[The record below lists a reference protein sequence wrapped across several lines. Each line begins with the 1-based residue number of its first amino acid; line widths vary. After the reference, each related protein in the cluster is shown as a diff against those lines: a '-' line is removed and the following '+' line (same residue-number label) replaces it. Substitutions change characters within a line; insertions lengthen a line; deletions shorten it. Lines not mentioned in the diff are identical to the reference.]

1 MRILNEAIQVIT
13 QAPGDLVYFLV
24 ALFALQ
30 QAFVSALSARSGT
43 PKASLARR
51 WVWASGGMLLARA
64 ILVVLGLAGVAGLL
78 VPSNVLPPLERWSLF
93 ATVVGLI
100 WVGLLDARF
109 DHWRTP
115 VVRGLLFGLLA
126 ITLCF
131 YGYHAV
137 APTAA
142 GTFFGVT
149 GGAVLVEMVAILLVL
164 ALALGL
170 AAYIRPL
177 EWEWGMGVAL
187 FWLVGTLA
195 QISWPDPSTAI
206 DGWLRLFSLVSLPLL
221 SIWVHRQL
229 LPAPVPAAPPGQLFE
244 ARPLIELLQNVG
256 ASRDLESSLVV
267 ASSRLADLLQVDI
280 CALALTEKDAKG
292 AAVEIIAIH
301 PPTAAQAALPRLPL
315 AAYAGLQRAFEE
327 RQIVVASSPDEDSWL
342 MPLYN
347 ALGFE
352 TVLPLAVL
360 PLHHAGRM
368 LGLLLL
374 GGPQGMSVWRSSDL
388 AMPVFVSDQLAGAIA
403 SARSVAVALAGS
415 GGGEARA
422 AVAAPV
428 VVAAGE
434 PIGEVDKDRQRLVEA
449 LEQARVQFQALN
461 SRIRSLMQEIKSRDE
476 EILALNK
483 ELDTRSQG
491 ISETELGIW
500 QGEVRQ
506 MAHEHEGLDRTIEEL
521 TEDRDLLLSERTRLS
536 EALSENKQTLEQ
548 IEEHRERLE
557 EEVLSLRARLEMAE
571 TEPTTLVPEPM
582 DQPSGPDSGES
593 YLGALGLVTA
603 DEDGQITMVDALA
616 RRLLEM
622 PEGDV
627 SGLSVDAFF
636 ADPRWS
642 SAIDDLL
649 ARSDAGGLDRLHLTL
664 SPDDDTVIE
673 ADLVSL
679 RGRDGDVDGL
689 VIMLRSSESE
699 AERHETMVSLA
710 SDFRTPMT
718 AITGYTDLL
727 LGEQGGILT
736 EMQQQFLERVKA
748 NVEQLTYLLND
759 LIRIASP
766 DSRLMRFSPQ
776 PISLIEI
783 IEEAIMGLAAR
794 FRERRLAV
802 QLDLPPELALVR
814 ADRDSLYQIMLRLLS
829 NAVLCSEEGTQIV
842 VNAHEV
848 SDSEDRRYLQIS
860 VTDTGHGILPEDY
873 PRVFRKLH
881 RANQPLVQG
890 LGESGVGMAIAKALV
905 EANGGR
911 IWVESEE
918 GVGST
923 LSFLLPCETE
933 AQAQED

>member
-13 QAPGDLVYFLV
+13 QPPGDLVYFLV

-30 QAFVSALSARSGT
+30 QALVSALSVRLGT
-43 PKASLARR
+43 SKASLAQR

-64 ILVVLGLAGVAGLL
+64 ILVVLGLAGVAGLV
-78 VPSNVLPPLERWSLF
+78 VPSNILPPLERWSLF
-93 ATVVGLI
+93 ASVVGLI
-100 WVGLLDARF
+100 WVGILDSRF

-115 VVRGLLFGLLA
+115 FVRGLLFGLLA
-126 ITLCF
+126 ITLCL
-131 YGYHAV
+131 YGYHAI

-149 GGAVLVEMVAILLVL
+149 GGAVLAEMVAVLLVL
-164 ALALGL
+164 MLALGL
-170 AAYIRPL
+170 ALYIRPP
-177 EWEWGMGVAL
+177 EWEWGFGVAL
-187 FWLVGTLA
+187 FWFVGTVA
-195 QISWPDPSTAI
+195 QIGRPDPSTVI

-229 LPAPVPAAPPGQLFE
+229 LPDPTPVAPPGRLSE

-256 ASRDLESSLVV
+256 ASRNLESSLIV
-267 ASSRLADLLQVDI
+267 ASSRLAALLQVDI
-280 CALALTEKDAKG
+280 CAVALTAKDAEG
-292 AAVEIIAIH
+292 AVQIIAIH
-301 PPTAAQAALPRLPL
+301 PPTAAQVAPPQLPL
-315 AAYAGLQRAFEE
+315 AAYAGLQRAFEG
-327 RQIVVASSPDEDSWL
+327 RQVVVASSPDEDGWL
-342 MPLYN
+342 TPLYK

-352 TVLPLAVL
+352 TVLPLVVL
-360 PLHHAGRM
+360 PLYHAGRV

-374 GGPQGMSVWRSSDL
+374 GGPQAMSVWRSSDFTT
-388 AMPVFVSDQLAGAIA
+388 PVFVSDQLAGAIA
-403 SARSVAVALAGS
+403 SAQSVAVALVGS
-415 GGGEARA
+415 GGGEAREA
-422 AVAAPV
+422 A
-428 VVAAGE
+428 AAGE
-434 PIGEVDKDRQRLVEA
+434 PHGEIGKDRQRLVEA
-449 LEQARVQFQALN
+449 LEQAKVQFQALN

-476 EILALNK
+476 EILTLNK
-483 ELDTRSQG
+483 ELDTRSHG
-491 ISETELGIW
+491 ISETELSIW

-506 MAHEHEGLDRTIEEL
+506 LAQEREGLDLTIKEL
-521 TEDRDLLLSERTRLS
+521 TEERDLLLGERTRLS
-536 EALSENKQTLEQ
+536 DALSEDKLTLEQ

-557 EEVLSLRARLEMAE
+557 EEVLSLPARLETAK
-571 TEPTTLVPEPM
+571 TEPTISVPAVV
-582 DQPSGPDSGES
+582 DHPSAQDTGAWHA
-593 YLGALGLVTA
+593 GALGLVIV
-603 DEDGQITMVDALA
+603 DEDGQITMADTLA
-616 RRLLEM
+616 RRMLRL

-627 SGLSVDAFF
+627 SGLPVDGAF
-636 ADPRWS
+636 ADPQWS

-649 ARSDAGGLDRLHLTL
+649 ARPDVGGLDRLHLTL

-673 ADLVSL
+673 ADLASL

-689 VIMLRSSESE
+689 VITLRSSESE
-699 AERHETMVSLA
+699 AERHEAMVSLA

-766 DSRLMRFSPQ
+766 DSRLLELSPQ
-776 PISLIEI
+776 PINLIEI

-802 QLDLPPELALVR
+802 QMDLPPELVLVR
-814 ADRDSLYQIMLRLLS
+814 ANRDSLYQIMLRLLS

-842 VNAHEV
+842 VSAHQV
-848 SDSEDRRYLQIS
+848 SNSEDGCHLQIS

-873 PRVFRKLH
+873 PRVFRKLY

-890 LGESGVGMAIAKALV
+890 LGETGVGMAIAKTLV

-918 GVGST
+918 GAGST

-933 AQAQED
+933 VRAQGD

>member
-64 ILVVLGLAGVAGLL
+64 ILVVLGLASVAGLV

-100 WVGLLDARF
+100 WAGLLDARF

-142 GTFFGVT
+142 VTFFGVT
-149 GGAVLVEMVAILLVL
+149 GGAVLAEMAAILLVL
-164 ALALGL
+164 VLALGL

-206 DGWLRLFSLVSLPLL
+206 DGWLRLFSLVSFPLL

-229 LPAPVPAAPPGQLFE
+229 LPDPVPAAPSGQLFE
-244 ARPLIELLQNVG
+244 ARPLIELLQDV
-256 ASRDLESSLVV
+256 AVSRNLESSLGV
-267 ASSRLADLLQVDI
+267 ASSRLAELLQVDI
-280 CALALTEKDAKG
+280 CAVALTAKDAKG
-292 AAVEIIAIH
+292 TVEIIAIH
-301 PPTAAQAALPRLPL
+301 PSTAAQPALSQMPL

-327 RQIVVASSPDEDSWL
+327 RQIVIASSPDEDSWL
-342 MPLYN
+342 IPLYN

-352 TVLPLAVL
+352 AVLPLAVL

-374 GGPQGMSVWRSSDL
+374 GGPQGISVWRSSDL
-388 AMPVFVSDQLAGAIA
+388 TMPVFVSDQLAGAIA

-422 AVAAPV
+422 AEAVPVAA
-428 VVAAGE
+428 AAGE
-434 PIGEVDKDRQRLVEA
+434 PGGEVDKDRQRLVEA

-461 SRIRSLMQEIKSRDE
+461 SRIRSLMQEITSRDD

-483 ELDTRSQG
+483 ELDTRNHG

-506 MAHEHEGLDRTIEEL
+506 MAHEHEGLDHTIEEL

-557 EEVLSLRARLEMAE
+557 EEVLSLRGRLEMAE
-571 TEPTTLVPEPM
+571 TEPTTLVPAPM
-582 DQPSGPDSGES
+582 DQPSGPESGES

-603 DEDGQITMVDALA
+603 DGDGQITMVDALA

-627 SGLSVDAFF
+627 SGLSVADFF
-636 ADPRWS
+636 SDPRWS
-642 SAIDDLL
+642 SAIDDLT
-649 ARSDAGGLDRLHLTL
+649 AQSDAGGLDRLHLTL

-689 VIMLRSSESE
+689 VIMLRASESE

-759 LIRIASP
+759 LIRVASP

-848 SDSEDRRYLQIS
+848 SDSEDGRYLQIS

-890 LGESGVGMAIAKALV
+890 LGESGVGMAIAKTLV

-911 IWVESEE
+911 IWVASEE

-933 AQAQED
+933 VQAQED

>member
-1 MRILNEAIQVIT
+1 MLILNEAIQVIT
-13 QAPGDLVYFLV
+13 QPPGDLVYFLV

-30 QAFVSALSARSGT
+30 QALVSALSARSGT
-43 PKASLARR
+43 TKASLAQC

-64 ILVVLGLAGVAGLL
+64 VLVILGLASVAGLV
-78 VPSNVLPPLERWSLF
+78 VPSNILPPLERWLLF
-93 ATVVGLI
+93 ASVVGLI
-100 WVGLLDARF
+100 WVGILDARF

-115 VVRGLLFGLLA
+115 FVRGLLFGLLA

-131 YGYHAV
+131 FGYHAV
-137 APTAA
+137 APTAV

-149 GGAVLVEMVAILLVL
+149 GGAALAELVAILLAL
-164 ALALGL
+164 MLALGL
-170 AAYIRPL
+170 VVYIRPP
-177 EWEWGMGVAL
+177 EWEWGFGVVL
-187 FWLVGTLA
+187 FWSVGTLA
-195 QISWPDPSTAI
+195 QIGWPDPSTVI
-206 DGWLRLFSLVSLPLL
+206 DGWLRLFSLVSLPLF

-229 LPAPVPAAPPGQLFE
+229 LPDPVPVAPPRQFSE
-244 ARPLIELLQNVG
+244 ARPLIELLQHVG
-256 ASRDLESSLVV
+256 ASRDLESSLIV
-267 ASSRLADLLQVDI
+267 ASSRLAALLQVDI
-280 CALALTEKDAKG
+280 CAIALTAKDAKG
-292 AAVEIIAIH
+292 AVQIIAIH
-301 PPTAAQAALPRLPL
+301 PPTAAQVAPPQLPL

-327 RQIVVASSPDEDSWL
+327 RQIVVASSPADDGWL
-342 MPLYN
+342 IPLYK

-360 PLHHAGRM
+360 PLYHAGRM

-374 GGPQGMSVWRSSDL
+374 GGPQAMFVWRSGDL
-388 AMPVFVSDQLAGAIA
+388 TALVFVSDQLAGAIA
-403 SARSVAVALAGS
+403 SAQSVAVALSGS
-415 GGGEARA
+415 GGGEAPA
-422 AVAAPV
+422 AEATPVVAVA
-428 VVAAGE
+428 GE
-434 PIGEVDKDRQRLVEA
+434 LGGEVDKDRQRLTEA
-449 LEQARVQFQALN
+449 LEQAKVQFQALN
-461 SRIRSLMQEIKSRDE
+461 TRIRSLMQEIKSRDE

-483 ELDTRSQG
+483 ELDMRSHG
-491 ISETELGIW
+491 ISETELSIW

-506 MAHEHEGLDRTIEEL
+506 LAQEREGLDRTLKEL

-536 EALSENKQTLEQ
+536 ETLLENKQTLEQ

-557 EEVLSLRARLEMAE
+557 EEVLSLRARLETAK
-571 TEPTTLVPEPM
+571 TEPTISAPALV
-582 DQPSGPDSGES
+582 DQPFARDPGVWHAE
-593 YLGALGLVTA
+593 ALGLVIVG
-603 DEDGQITMVDALA
+603 EDGQITMADALA
-616 RRLLEM
+616 RRMLRL

-627 SGLSVDAFF
+627 SGLPVDGAF

-649 ARSDAGGLDRLHLTL
+649 TRADAGGLNRLHLTL

-673 ADLVSL
+673 ADLASL
-679 RGRDGDVDGL
+679 RGRDGDADGL
-689 VIMLRSSESE
+689 VITLRSSDSE

-736 EMQQQFLERVKA
+736 EMQQQFLERVRA

-766 DSRLMRFSPQ
+766 DSRLLELSPQ
-776 PISLIEI
+776 PINLIEI

-802 QLDLPPELALVR
+802 QLDLPPELVLVR

-842 VNAHEV
+842 VSAHEV
-848 SDSEDRRYLQIS
+848 TDSKEGRHLQIS
-860 VTDTGHGILPEDY
+860 VTDTGHGILPEDH
-873 PRVFRKLH
+873 PRVFRKLY

-890 LGESGVGMAIAKALV
+890 LGETGVGMAIAKTLV

-918 GVGST
+918 GAGST

-933 AQAQED
+933 VRAQGVK

>member
-1 MRILNEAIQVIT
+1 MRILNEAIQVII

-30 QAFVSALSARSGT
+30 QAFVSALSVRSGT

-64 ILVVLGLAGVAGLL
+64 VLVVLGLASVAGLV
-78 VPSNVLPPLERWSLF
+78 VPSNILPPLERWSLF
-93 ATVVGLI
+93 ASVVGLI

-115 VVRGLLFGLLA
+115 VIRGLLLGLLA

-149 GGAVLVEMVAILLVL
+149 GGAVLAEMVAILLAL
-164 ALALGL
+164 MLALGL

-177 EWEWGMGVAL
+177 EWEWGLGVAL
-187 FWLVGTLA
+187 FWFVGALA

-229 LPAPVPAAPPGQLFE
+229 LPDPVPVAPRGRLQE
-244 ARPLIELLQNVG
+244 ARLLIELLQNVG
-256 ASRDLESSLVV
+256 ASRDLESALIV
-267 ASSRLADLLQVDI
+267 ACSRLAALLKVDM
-280 CALALTEKDAKG
+280 CAVALTAKDANG
-292 AAVEIIAIH
+292 AVQIIAIH
-301 PPTAAQAALPRLPL
+301 PPTAAQAAPPQLPL
-315 AAYAGLQRAFEE
+315 AAHSGLQRAFEE
-327 RQIVVASSPDEDSWL
+327 RQIVVASSPDEEGWL
-342 MPLYN
+342 TPLYR

-360 PLHHAGRM
+360 PLHHAGRV

-374 GGPQGMSVWRSSDL
+374 GGPQGMSVWGSSDL
-388 AMPVFVSDQLAGAIA
+388 TMPVFVSDQLAGAIV
-403 SARSVAVALAGS
+403 SARSLAVAPAGS
-415 GGGEARA
+415 GAGEARA
-422 AVAAPV
+422 AEAAPV
-428 VVAAGE
+428 AAAAGE
-434 PIGEVDKDRQRLVEA
+434 AGGEADKDRQRLVEA

-483 ELDTRSQG
+483 ELDTRSHG
-491 ISETELGIW
+491 ISETELSVW

-506 MAHEHEGLDRTIEEL
+506 LAHEHEGLDRTIQEL

-536 EALSENKQTLEQ
+536 EALSESKQTLEQ
-548 IEEHRERLE
+548 TEEHRQRLE
-557 EEVLSLRARLEMAE
+557 EEVLSFKVRLEMAE
-571 TEPTTLVPEPM
+571 IELTTVEPAPM
-582 DQPSGPDSGES
+582 DQPSAPDSS
-593 YLGALGLVTA
+593 APYAGALGLVIA
-603 DEDGQITMVDALA
+603 DEDGQITTADELA
-616 RRLLEM
+616 RRMLRL

-627 SGLSVDAFF
+627 SGLLVASAF

-642 SAIDDLL
+642 GAIDELL
-649 ARSDAGGLDRLHLTL
+649 DGSTDDGPNRLHVTL

-679 RGRDGDVDGL
+679 RRRDGEVDGL
-689 VIMLRSSESE
+689 VIMLRSSASE

-736 EMQQQFLERVKA
+736 EMQQQFLERVQA

-759 LIRIASP
+759 LIRVASP
-766 DSRLMRFSPQ
+766 DSRLMRFTPQ

-802 QLDLPPELALVR
+802 QMDLPPELALVR

-848 SDSEDRRYLQIS
+848 SDSEDACYLQIS

-873 PRVFRKLH
+873 PRIFRKH
-881 RANQPLVQG
+881 QRANQPLVQG

-923 LSFLLPCETE
+923 LSFLLPCDTE
-933 AQAQED
+933 VQAQGD